1 MSRTKT
7 PSPPQSDTR
16 HLFAGAR
23 KPNERGASLTSDRI
37 ADDLASFRK
46 SGGKIEVLGN
56 TRTLTRIDG
65 PAVPPPVE
73 AAPRKR
79 RAG

>member
-1 MSRTKT
+1 MST
-7 PSPPQSDTR
+7 PKSPIPQSDTR
-16 HLFAGAR
+16 HLFAGGR

-37 ADDLASFRK
+37 ADDLATFRK

-56 TRTLTRIDG
+56 TRALTKID
-65 PAVPPPVE
+65 VPP
-73 AAPRKR
+73 AAPAAPVPAPKKR

>member
-1 MSRTKT
+1 VSAPKN
-7 PSPPQSDTR
+7 PSSPQSDTR
-16 HLFAGAR
+16 HLFTGGR

-37 ADDLASFRK
+37 ADDLATFRK

-56 TRTLTRIDG
+56 TRTLTKID
-65 PAVPPPVE
+65 VP
-73 AAPRKR
+73 AAPPAETAPKKR